1 MKKAIVITVGL
12 CLVLSLTG
20 FSVQDS
26 GKEAVK
32 SLADHKQISDDKK
45 DKAGECPYLNSE
57 VKSSCPYLNKTNS
70 ETKTECPYLNGDAV
84 CPSTGKKSDEGS
96 CPYFKDKEKPA
107 KNYRTIKQ
115 TST

>member
-1 MKKAIVITVGL
+1 MKKVVAIFVGL
-12 CLVLSLTG
+12 GLVLSLTG
-20 FSVQDS
+20 FSVKDS
-26 GKEAVK
+26 AREAVK

-45 DKAGECPYLNSE
+45 DKAGECPYLSGE
-57 VKSSCPYLNKTNS
+57 IKSSCPYLNKTNS

-84 CPSTGKKSDEGS
+84 CPFMGKKSDDGS

>member
-1 MKKAIVITVGL
+1 MKKVIVILVGL
-12 CLVLSLTG
+12 GLVLSLTG
-20 FSVQDS
+20 FSVTDS

-45 DKAGECPYLNSE
+45 DKAGGCPYLSGE
-57 VKSSCPYLNKTNS
+57 IKSSCPYLNKTHS
-70 ETKTECPYLNGDAV
+70 ETKTECPYLKGDAF
-84 CPSTGKKSDEGS
+84 CPFTGKQSDDGS
-96 CPYFKDKEKPA
+96 CPYLKDREKPA